1 MIKNNMTKQICAA
14 CTLVLIFFISGC
26 LYIPPLSRQTGE
38 NDVRKIQVGVTTK
51 QELIELLGEPE
62 ILDEGRF
69 SLCDAFEGYGVLIWF
84 AGGMDLMDFAN
95 KYYLL
100 LFEFDENNVL
110 KKYQIEG
117 DTVQVFPD
125 KPTLA
130 SQVNSIRKLLFKDR
144 VWRFSE
150 LTRFKAVAFSP
161 VGTSVAA
168 LDQYDHVW
176 LHNIETGEQRT
187 FSSDGFDSLTFSPNG
202 RTLALVGYIVRIV
215 DVSTGSEL
223 VAFDGHVKPSFWTKR
238 GATALAF
245 SPDGKSLTA
254 ATNNGVYLWE
264 FQRGE

>member
-14 CTLVLIFFISGC
+14 CTLVLIFFISEC

-38 NDVRKIQVGVTTK
+38 NDARKIQVGVTTK

-100 LFEFDENNVL
+100 LFEFDETNVL

-125 KPTLA
+125 KPTSA
-130 SQVNSIRKLLFKDR
+130 SQVNSIRKLLFEDR